1 MGAVARKLICNL
13 VESLPE
19 ESKAKARLSSKMQ
32 TKEKL
37 GCARGG
43 LWHPIHAHGP
53 ADAGV
58 SKFPMDTS
66 SQSRDSPTRSHLV
79 PSRPSVLVL
88 TLFTLHPQPLRL
100 LPLRIWNLFPQH
112 LLPVSFLPEKH
123 CLDFSDQS
131 CRRPPPPMTRLL
143 LPLPYQAFS
152 PAPES
157 GKAEWSCYCSLVGRS
172 EPEVLHSSMLMPHC
186 SSAFFTHPSST
197 SYQ

>member
-1 MGAVARKLICNL
+1 MREHSHPLADCTLRAPGWAPRSASVLRRVSPQASHAPERSRSKWYLGAVVRNLICNL

-19 ESKAKARLSSKMQ
+19 ESKAKARLSSEMQ
-32 TKEKL
+32 TKERL

-43 LWHPIHAHGP
+43 LWHQIHAHGP

-58 SKFPMDTS
+58 SQFPMDAP
-66 SQSRDSPTRSHLV
+66 SQSTDSPTRSHLV

-112 LLPVSFLPEKH
+112 LLPVSFLPGKH

-131 CRRPPPPMTRLL
+131 CRRLPPPMTRLL
-143 LPLPYQAFS
+143 LPLP
-152 PAPES
+152 
-157 GKAEWSCYCSLVGRS
+157 
-172 EPEVLHSSMLMPHC
+172 
-186 SSAFFTHPSST
+186 
-197 SYQ
+197 